1 MHLQIRDP
9 RARELARKIA
19 LQCHASMTEV
29 VVQALETEYRR
40 VAAQQPLAE
49 RLDAIADELAVIAGP
64 NGRDM
69 KKNEIDAM
77 WGHL

>member
-19 LQCHASMTEV
+19 RQRHVSMTEV

-40 VAAQQPLAE
+40 VAAQRSLAE
-49 RLDAIADELAVIAGP
+49 RLNEIADELALIAKPG
-64 NGRDM
+64 GQDMSRD
-69 KKNEIDAM
+69 EIDAM
-77 WGHL
+77 WGHT

>member
-19 LQCHASMTEV
+19 QQRHVSMTEV

-40 VAAQQPLAE
+40 VAARQPLAE
-49 RLDAIADELAVIAGP
+49 RLGVIADELAALAKPG
-64 NGRDM
+64 GRDM
-69 KKNEIDAM
+69 DKGEIDAM
-77 WGHL
+77 WGHA